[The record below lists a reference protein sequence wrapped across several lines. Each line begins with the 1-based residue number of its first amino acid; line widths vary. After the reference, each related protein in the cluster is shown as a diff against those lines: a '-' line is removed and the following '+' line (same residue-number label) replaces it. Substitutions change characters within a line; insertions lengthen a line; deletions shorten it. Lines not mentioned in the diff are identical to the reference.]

1 MTAPREGLFEHGARV
16 RRLRAGHSYR
26 FLLVLIVAIFV
37 FIMFA
42 PAANWAVSTLVALL
56 TATLLLAI
64 WTSGLRLSPVATL
77 LVVLLGVVIAAIG
90 AIAQSDAAVG
100 VVWLLGA
107 GLAAA
112 VMIVIVVGVVDQRE
126 VNKQS
131 VFGALCFYL
140 LLGMLFAFVYGAA
153 ANLESGSFFAQG
165 TDGTAAIRL
174 YFSYTT
180 MTTVGYGDYSAAN
193 DLGRTLAVLEGLVGQ
208 LYLVTVVAVL
218 VSQLGMRKP
227 AASRGISQ

>member
-1 MTAPREGLFEHGARV
+1 
-16 RRLRAGHSYR
+16 
-26 FLLVLIVAIFV
+26 
-37 FIMFA
+37 
-42 PAANWAVSTLVALL
+42 
-56 TATLLLAI
+56 
-64 WTSGLRLSPVATL
+64 
-77 LVVLLGVVIAAIG
+77 
-90 AIAQSDAAVG
+90 
-100 VVWLLGA
+100 
-107 GLAAA
+107 
-112 VMIVIVVGVVDQRE
+112 
-126 VNKQS
+126 
-131 VFGALCFYL
+131 
-140 LLGMLFAFVYGAA
+140 MLFAFVYGAA